1 MAKDYVYLR
10 DAFDNIWVKA
20 LRSLKSDLWWLLFV
34 FLLFVPMLIDFVYLN
49 DYLPILQAAIPFW
62 SERPA
67 VYVLSDILFLEAG
80 FFLIFGAMFAGV
92 VLYLAWSP
100 GWMALFVDPVFR
112 WEIIKK
118 EREIPAAFI
127 VGLVILAAGVIYI
140 LAAILITL

>member
-1 MAKDYVYLR
+1 MARDYVYLG
-10 DAFDNIWVKA
+10 DTFDNRRVKA

-80 FFLIFGAMFAGV
+80 FFLI
-92 VLYLAWSP
+92 LELCLLEWC
-100 GWMALFVDPVFR
+100 
-112 WEIIKK
+112 
-118 EREIPAAFI
+118 
-127 VGLVILAAGVIYI
+127 YI
-140 LAAILITL
+140 LPGAQAGWPCL